1 MRMRRRNDL
10 PKTKIPVSFKV
21 RHYHQQKKG
30 YVEQIG
36 ELSFGATKENS
47 NDGGAVAKRSKALIV
62 RENNQNI
69 G

>member
-21 RHYHQQKKG
+21 RHYHHQKKG

-36 ELSFGATKENS
+36 ELSFDATRENS
-47 NDGGAVAKRSKALIV
+47 NDGGAVAESSMAMIV
-62 RENNQNI
+62 KENNQNI